1 MNKAAHRFLK
11 LPFAAMS
18 RVFSPCLQGFASAK
32 IRHFL
37 INISRFTGRKSKDTS
52 TLSRVPI
59 IQKNNEIQQEIE
71 KLKKENARLKA
82 ALSESE
88 FECQRLVIINSNLE
102 TQLNV
107 ANRELGK
114 NIQVLQS
121 LKGEIEELVDNLKN
135 TKQ

>member
-1 MNKAAHRFLK
+1 MQPRG
-11 LPFAAMS
+11 
-18 RVFSPCLQGFASAK
+18 FSKCKG
-32 IRHFL
+32 
-37 INISRFTGRKSKDTS
+37 
-52 TLSRVPI
+52 VYMPI

-102 TQLNV
+102 TQLNE

>member
-1 MNKAAHRFLK
+1 M
-11 LPFAAMS
+11 
-18 RVFSPCLQGFASAK
+18 
-32 IRHFL
+32 
-37 INISRFTGRKSKDTS
+37 
-52 TLSRVPI
+52 PI

-102 TQLNV
+102 TQLNE